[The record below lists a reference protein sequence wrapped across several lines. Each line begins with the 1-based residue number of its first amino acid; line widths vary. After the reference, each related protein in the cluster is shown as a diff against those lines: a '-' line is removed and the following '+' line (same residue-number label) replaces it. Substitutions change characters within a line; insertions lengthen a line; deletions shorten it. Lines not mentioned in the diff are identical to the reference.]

1 MQAEDDRLVEAG
13 MLVDGVEPAKPA
25 FTTVGHA
32 TDEQKEM
39 VTTGKRE
46 RTNAASVLPP
56 KAEDWGWGAGHPQ
69 VCCQVFILAGRFMFH
84 NI

>member
-39 VTTGKRE
+39 VTTGKE
-46 RTNAASVLPP
+46 SALMQPLCCHP
-56 KAEDWGWGAGHPQ
+56 KLKTGAGE
-69 VCCQVFILAGRFMFH
+69 LAIHRCAVKFSS
-84 NI
+84 